1 MANEIR
7 WVVGDFP
14 LIVYRIEAQLN
25 SQRKRTTN
33 RLFSLLMVLA
43 GVFPAVMWSC
53 AMQDS
58 ALKTEWEAPVEK
70 EVFEPAVY
78 RSDDYAIYQLV
89 GGETPHFLAERFLG
103 DSKKWWVIEDENKG
117 VNFRPGQLVV
127 IPLKEMN
134 KGGLAPEGYQVLP
147 ILCYHRFAENC
158 KSSNCMPAHVFEGQ
172 MRYLKENNY
181 RVITLGEFCD
191 FLQYRHSL
199 PERSVVITID
209 DGYRSAYDIAY
220 PILNEFGFK
229 AALFIYT
236 NYVGISEGAITWDQL
251 REIKAR
257 GFEVGAHTVTH
268 CDLTKAEEGED
279 DQAYLERIRRELMV
293 SKQIINEEL
302 KQDTVYLAYP
312 YSNYNQRVLH
322 IAEEAG
328 YKLGLT
334 VERGGNPFFAD
345 PLTLK
350 RDPVIKKDMDTFL
363 RRLKPFH
370 EFALE

>member
-1 MANEIR
+1 M
-7 WVVGDFP
+7 
-14 LIVYRIEAQLN
+14 
-25 SQRKRTTN
+25 N
-33 RLFSLLMVLA
+33 RLFSTLMVLA
-43 GVFPAVMWSC
+43 GVFSAVTWSY
-53 AMQDS
+53 AMEDA
-58 ALKTEWEAPVEK
+58 ALKGEREATVK
-70 EVFEPAVY
+70 DEVSEPAVF
-78 RSDDYAIYQLV
+78 RSDDYVIYRLI
-89 GGETPHFLAERFLG
+89 GGETPLFLAERFLG
-103 DSKKWWVIEDENKG
+103 DSKRSWVIEDEKNKDTRFHRG
-117 VNFRPGQLVV
+117 HIIV
-127 IPLKEMN
+127 IPLKEM
-134 KGGLAPEGYQVLP
+134 KGGLASEGYQVVP

-209 DGYRSAYDIAY
+209 DGYRSVYDIAY

-229 AALFIYT
+229 ATLFIYT
-236 NYVGISEGAITWDQL
+236 DYVGISKGAITWDQL
-251 REIKAR
+251 REMKAR
-257 GFEVGAHTVTH
+257 GFEVGGHTVTH

-293 SKQIINEEL
+293 SKQIIDEEL

-350 RDPVIKKDMDTFL
+350 RDPVIKKDMETFL